1 MSEQNRFSRVTKPMT
16 DLVIINAETTG
27 TVLQRQNA
35 FVAEVIA
42 ASVDQVK
49 VLTEAGSL
57 RDAIDSQRAYI
68 REISEKFQTTA
79 RDNMDTI
86 REASKDAGNVVRGAF
101 RRAEEDVQEAV
112 NEAREGAAEAIEQVA
127 EAVAP
132 AAAEPAPAPAPQY

>member
-1 MSEQNRFSRVTKPMT
+1 MSEQNRFARVTKPMT

-57 RDAIDSQRAYI
+57 RDALDSQRAYI
-68 REISEKFQTTA
+68 REISEKFQSTA
-79 RDNMDTI
+79 RENLETI
-86 REASKDAGNVVRGAF
+86 REGGRNAGNVVRGAF
-101 RRAEEDVQEAV
+101 RRVEADVENAV
-112 NEAREGAAEAIEQVA
+112 SEARQDAADAIDQFSDK
-127 EAVAP
+127 VAP
-132 AAAEPAPAPAPQY
+132 ASSTTAAPAPQY

>member
-1 MSEQNRFSRVTKPMT
+1 MSEQNRFARVTKPMT

-57 RDAIDSQRAYI
+57 RDAIDSQRAYV

-79 RDNMDTI
+79 RDNIETI
-86 REASKDAGNVVRGAF
+86 REAGKDAGNVVRGAF
-101 RRAEEDVQEAV
+101 RRAESDVEEAV
-112 NEAREGAAEAIEQVA
+112 AEARTDAAEAISNVS

-132 AAAEPAPAPAPQY
+132 AAEPAPAPQF

>member
-1 MSEQNRFSRVTKPMT
+1 MSEQNRFARVTKPMT

-57 RDAIDSQRAYI
+57 RDAIDSQRAYV

-79 RDNMDTI
+79 RDNIETI
-86 REASKDAGNVVRGAF
+86 REAGKDAGTVVRGVF
-101 RRAEEDVQEAV
+101 RRAEDDVQEAV
-112 NEAREGAAEAIEQVA
+112 SEARADVA
-127 EAVAP
+127 EGFENVAAAVAP
-132 AAAEPAPAPAPQY
+132 ATEQAPQY

>member
-1 MSEQNRFSRVTKPMT
+1 MSQQNRLARVTKPMT
-16 DLVIINAETTG
+16 DLVVINVETTG

-57 RDAIDSQRAYI
+57 RDAVDSQRAYI

-79 RDNMDTI
+79 RDNIETI
-86 REASKDAGNVVRGAF
+86 REASKDAGGVVRGAF
-101 RRAEEDVQEAV
+101 RRVEDDVEEAV
-112 NEAREGAAEAIEQVA
+112 SEAREDAAEAIQNVA
-127 EAVAP
+127 AAVAP
-132 AAAEPAPAPAPQY
+132 AAQPAPAPAPQY

>member
-1 MSEQNRFSRVTKPMT
+1 MSEQNRFARVTKPMT

-27 TVLQRQNA
+27 SVLQRQNA

-57 RDAIDSQRAYI
+57 RDAIDSQRAYV

-79 RDNMDTI
+79 RDNIETI

-101 RRAEEDVQEAV
+101 RRVESDVEEAV
-112 NEAREGAAEAIEQVA
+112 AEAREDAAEAIQGVS

-132 AAAEPAPAPAPQY
+132 AAEPAPAPAPQY